1 MGSDVA
7 FFVSL
12 IRGATAVL
20 ILSALLWLAC
30 GFVQRF
36 TQGRALA
43 EAPSGSGG
51 DGRLPRFP

>member
-36 TQGRALA
+36 TQGKALT
-43 EAPSGSGG
+43 EAPT
-51 DGRLPRFP
+51 RERR